1 VVFHGPARLIVKGC
15 RGARIEAANA
25 GRRITQAGTM
35 GFSANLWY
43 STTRC
48 ETFVPY
54 LMGEQALLNDSF
66 AGAPGFYV
74 YEETPHFGRRTGLT
88 GRGLEGVF
96 DSLLKVFGL

>member
-1 VVFHGPARLIVKGC
+1 VNGC
-15 RGARIEAANA
+15 RGARFEAAQT
-25 GRRITQAGTM
+25 GRRINQSATM
-35 GFSANLWY
+35 GFSANLLY

-54 LMGEQALLNDSF
+54 LMGEQELLNDSF

-74 YEETPHFGRRTGLT
+74 YEETPNLGRRRGLT

-96 DSLLKVFGL
+96 DSFLKAFGL